1 MAERPGTSRELRRGA
16 AGLAVMTIGSRLA
29 GFARGLVFVRAVGA
43 TDVGD
48 TYTRANSV
56 PNIVFETVAGGA
68 LASSVVPV
76 LAGPVE
82 RGDREQTLR
91 TTAALLTWTV
101 ILLVPVSVAGVLLA
115 HPMMEL
121 LTPAHVTGDR
131 ARAVSVGARMLAIFA
146 PQIVLYGVGVVLTGV
161 LQSHRRFLGPAIAP
175 LLSSVVVAGTYVVYA
190 VQTHAHP
197 PTLATLTS
205 AEELTLSVGTTVGV
219 AVLSL
224 SLLVPLHRAGVP
236 LRVALEFPPGVRR
249 RAARLALAGVAA
261 LAAQQLSL
269 VVVLRLSYGGPSGT
283 LVLYQLGWTV
293 FLLPW
298 AVLAVPLATSAFP
311 HLVVRHGAGDLVG
324 FTSLTAMTTRTVLLV
339 CGAAGAVLVAAAQP
353 IASVLVLHARGVQT
367 PSTLAGAI
375 AAFAPGLLGYGLVA
389 HVGRALYACGQ
400 GRRAALATVTGWI
413 AVLAGDLVL
422 AAVTPS
428 GRRLDVLAWGNT
440 FGMTVGGVGLLLALS
455 AEARSAVA
463 GLTRTLP
470 AVVVSAALSGG
481 TGYLLAGWLEAPGLG
496 RAVLNSAAV
505 AAWVLAVYALVA
517 RSLDPVAVR
526 SLLGR
531 TEVVDG

>member
-1 MAERPGTSRELRRGA
+1 MTDVARELRRGA
-16 AGLAVMTIGSRLA
+16 VGLAVVTVVSRLA

-48 TYTRANSV
+48 TYTRANTV

-82 RGDREQTLR
+82 DGDREQTLR

-101 ILLVPVSVAGVLLA
+101 ILLVPVAIAGVLLA
-115 HPMMEL
+115 HPLMEL
-121 LTPAHVTGDR
+121 LTPENVAGDR
-131 ARAVSVGARMLAIFA
+131 AHAVAVGARMLAIFA

-161 LQSHRRFLGPAIAP
+161 LQAHRRFLGPAIAP
-175 LLSSVVVAGTYVVYA
+175 LLSSLVVAATYVVYA
-190 VQTHAHP
+190 LQTHTHA
-197 PTLATLTS
+197 PTLATLS
-205 AEELTLSVGTTVGV
+205 RGEELTLAVGTTVGV

-224 SLLVPLHRAGVP
+224 SLLVPLHRAGVR
-236 LRVALEFPPGVRR
+236 LRVTLEFQPGVRR
-249 RAARLALAGVAA
+249 QAVRLALAGIAA

-269 VVVLRLSYGGPSGT
+269 VIVLRLSAGGPPGT

-311 HLVVRHGAGDLVG
+311 HLVVRHGNGDEAGFAALA
-324 FTSLTAMTTRTVLLV
+324 AMTTRTVLLV
-339 CGAAGAVLVAAAQP
+339 SAAASAVLVAAAQP
-353 IASVLVLHARGVQT
+353 LARLLVLHARGVSA

-400 GRRAALATVTGWI
+400 GRRAAAATVSGWF
-413 AVLAGDLVL
+413 AVLAGDLAL
-422 AAVTPS
+422 AALSPS
-428 GRRLDVLAWGNT
+428 SDRLEVLAWGNT
-440 FGMTVGGVGLLLALS
+440 IGMTIAGAALVAALS

-463 GLTRTLP
+463 GVARTFPVVVLAA
-470 AVVVSAALSGG
+470 AVSGGAGHLLARWWTSSSLWLDLVSAAAVSLGV
-481 TGYLLAGWLEAPGLG
+481 LLAFAGLVRIG
-496 RAVLNSAAV
+496 
-505 AAWVLAVYALVA
+505 
-517 RSLDPVAVR
+517 DPVAVR
-526 SLLGR
+526 ALVGR
-531 TEVVDG
+531 TRTVHA

>member
-1 MAERPGTSRELRRGA
+1 MAESVDAGRELRRGA
-16 AGLAVMTIGSRLA
+16 LGLAVVTVLSRLA

-48 TYTRANSV
+48 TYTRANTV

-76 LAGPVE
+76 LAGPVDD
-82 RGDREQTLR
+82 GDREQVLR

-101 ILLVPVSVAGVLLA
+101 ILLVPVSVLGVLLA

-121 LTPAHVTGDR
+121 LTPNRSGVDR
-131 ARAVSVGARMLAIFA
+131 SRAVSVGARMLAVFA

-161 LQSHRRFLGPAIAP
+161 LQAHRRFLGPAIAP
-175 LLSSVVVAGTYVVYA
+175 LLSSLVVAAAYVVYA
-190 VQTHAHP
+190 VQTHAHHA
-197 PTLATLTS
+197 TLATLS
-205 AEELTLSVGTTVGV
+205 RAQELTLAVGTTAGV

-224 SLLVPLHRAGVP
+224 SLLVPLRRAGVS

-249 RAARLALAGVAA
+249 RAVRLAAAGIAA

-269 VVVLRLSYGGPSGT
+269 VIVLRLSYGGPSGT

-311 HLVVRHGAGDLVG
+311 HLVVRHGNGDVTG
-324 FTSLTAMTTRTVLLV
+324 FATLAALTTRTVLAV
-339 CGAAGAVLVAAAQP
+339 SAGAAAVLVAAAAP
-353 IASVLVLHARGVQT
+353 VARLLALHAPGVHS

-375 AAFAPGLLGYGLVA
+375 VAFAPGLLGYGLVA

-400 GRRAALATVTGWI
+400 GRRAAVATVTGWI
-413 AVLAGDLVL
+413 AVLLGDLVL
-422 AAVTPS
+422 AAVLPDD
-428 GRRLDVLAWGNT
+428 RRLSALAWGNT
-440 FGMTVGGVGLLLALS
+440 LGMTVAGAGLLLALS
-455 AEARSAVA
+455 VQTRAAVA
-463 GLTRTLP
+463 GLARTLP
-470 AVVVSAALSGG
+470 VVLVAAGVSGG
-481 TGYLLAGWLEAPGLG
+481 TGYLLARWLSPSGLPLAMAASAVVACWVVLVFAG
-496 RAVLNSAAV
+496 VVCLADPEPVRA
-505 AAWVLAVYALVA
+505 
-517 RSLDPVAVR
+517 
-526 SLLGR
+526 LLGR
-531 TEVVDG
+531 PGAGVA